1 MKKANSKV
9 GAEPKIKRKFN
20 RSEGF
25 HVGVHRDEWGLF
37 DSKRNPYCFV
47 NGYFFTYGKWFIRN
61 HTTLEDIKNSWND
74 YSYCGK
80 VYNGCFG
87 IIDRKRKI
95 AVINHNNHYSYALQ
109 VAIPDDYEILY
120 INEIKEFDITKNLHG
135 LYTEHCKYLI
145 YKFVNQ
151 YSDYYNV
158 INNNRVKVVFK
169 SKYLQDQIDDTKRR
183 LNKISSEHNISR
195 TKDLFAGK
203 ECFINVSKSWNSKY
217 IKVKYPTINQI
228 INDTIFTDEQKA
240 YIEKCELYSEYYNSG
255 IVWKDIITKTEDE
268 IKNEVEEK
276 EKEFCKRWCKAIV
289 IGRENREKAIKESNS
304 AKTLEDFR
312 SSYTLS
318 NYVTYKFPRRG
329 RNFSIHWIDKTTRVK
344 CFKNIQLRLNTNNN
358 IITTSNNA
366 SVYLSQAINLFN
378 VLYDKYF
385 SRYDYTNTDDY
396 FIDFTKR
403 NIKINYYN
411 LRHICFT
418 EKKTDDGERLGY
430 MEWRIRIGCHNLW
443 LDDIKEFCRYYHL
456 EDKVHFDCSDRNI
469 NQLTN
474 K

>member
-1 MKKANSKV
+1 MKKTNSKV
-9 GAEPKIKRKFN
+9 GAEPRIKRKFN

-37 DSKRNPYCFV
+37 DSRNNPYCFV

-61 HTTLEDIKNSWND
+61 HTTLEDIKKSWDD
-74 YSYCGK
+74 YSYKGNI
-80 VYNGCFG
+80 YNACFG

-95 AVINHNNHYSYALQ
+95 AVIKNDNYYSYSLESA
-109 VAIPDDYEILY
+109 VPDNYTILHV
-120 INEIKEFDITKNLHG
+120 NEIRYFDITKNLHK

-158 INNNRVKVVFK
+158 INNNRVKVIFK
-169 SKYLQDQIDDTKRR
+169 SKYLQDEIDDTKRR
-183 LNKISSEHNISR
+183 LDKISSEHNISR

-203 ECFINVSKSWNSKY
+203 ECFINVSKSWSSKY

-240 YIEKCELYSEYYNSG
+240 YIEKCKFYSEYRKYG
-255 IVWKDIITKTEDE
+255 IVWKDIVTKTKEEIEDKVAE
-268 IKNEVEEK
+268 EEK
-276 EKEFCKRWCKAIV
+276 AFKVRWDKAVKIGEENKRKAI
-289 IGRENREKAIKESNS
+289 EEANS
-304 AKTLEDFR
+304 EKTLEQFR
-312 SSYTLS
+312 NGDILS
-318 NYVTYKFPRRG
+318 TYITFKSPRRG
-329 RNFSIHWIDKTTRVK
+329 DKFKIYWFNEIVRNRV
-344 CFKNIQLRLNTNNN
+344 FKNIQLRLNTRYN
-358 IITTSNNA
+358 IVTTSNNA
-366 SVYLSQAINLFN
+366 SVDLSQAITLFN

-385 SRYDYTNTDDY
+385 SHYDYTNTDDY

-403 NIKINYYN
+403 DIKINYYS

-430 MEWRIRIGCHNLW
+430 MEWRIQIGCHTLW

-456 EDKVHFDCSDRNI
+456 EDKVHFDCSTRNI

>member
-9 GAEPKIKRKFN
+9 GAEPRIKRKFG

-25 HVGVHRDEWGLF
+25 HVGVHCDEWGLF
-37 DSKRNPYCFV
+37 DSIRNPYCFV

-61 HTTLEDIKNSWND
+61 HTTLEDIKNSWDD
-74 YSYCGK
+74 YSYKGNI
-80 VYNGCFG
+80 YNACFG

-95 AVINHNNHYSYALQ
+95 AVIKNNTKYCYSLQ
-109 VAIPDDYEILY
+109 YAIPDDYTIIY
-120 INEIKEFDITKNLHG
+120 VNEIRDFDITKHLHK

-145 YKFVNQ
+145 DKLVNH

-158 INNNRVKVVFK
+158 INNNRAKVIFK
-169 SKYLQDQIDDTKRR
+169 SKYLQDQIDNIKRR
-183 LNKISSEHNISR
+183 IDKISSKHNISR

-203 ECFINVSKSWNSKY
+203 ECFLNVSKSWDAKY

-240 YIEKCELYSEYYNSG
+240 YIEKCKLYSKYREYG
-255 IVWKDIITKTEDE
+255 IVWKDIVTKTKEEIED
-268 IKNEVEEK
+268 KVAK
-276 EKEFCKRWCKAIV
+276 EKKAFKVRWDKALKIGEENKRKAI
-289 IGRENREKAIKESNS
+289 EESDCEL
-304 AKTLEDFR
+304 TLEKFR
-312 SSYTLS
+312 NGNVLP
-318 NYVTYKFPRRG
+318 TYITFKSPRRG
-329 RNFSIHWIDKTTRVK
+329 RKLKIYWFDETVRTRV
-344 CFKNIQLRLNTNNN
+344 FKNIQLRLNTRTDV
-358 IITTSNNA
+358 IITSNNA
-366 SVYLSQAINLFN
+366 SVLLSQAITLFN
-378 VLYDKYF
+378 VLHDKYF
-385 SRYDYTNTDDY
+385 SHYDYTNTDDY

-403 NIKINYYN
+403 NITINYYN

-430 MEWRIRIGCHNLW
+430 MEWRIQIGCHTLW

-456 EDKVHFDCSDRNI
+456 EDRVHFDCTARNI

>member
-9 GAEPKIKRKFN
+9 GAEPKIKRKFCI
-20 RSEGF
+20 SEGF

-37 DSKRNPYCFV
+37 YSKRNPYCFV
-47 NGYFFTYGKWFIRN
+47 NGYFFTYGKWFVRN

-95 AVINHNNHYSYALQ
+95 AVIKNNVRYSYALQ
-109 VAIPDDYEILY
+109 VAIPDDYETLY
-120 INEIKEFDITKNLHG
+120 VNEIKEFDITKNLHG

-145 YKFVNQ
+145 DEFIIYNA
-151 YSDYYNV
+151 DYYKV
-158 INNNRVKVVFK
+158 LNNNKAKVIFASTYYEHKVRNI
-169 SKYLQDQIDDTKRR
+169 KYR
-183 LNKISSEHNISR
+183 LEEISAKHNISR
-195 TKDLFAGK
+195 TRDLFNGK
-203 ECFINVSKSWNSKY
+203 EHFLNISRGWTNKY
-217 IKVKYPTINQI
+217 IKVKHPTINQI
-228 INDTIFTDEQKA
+228 INDTVFTDEQKA
-240 YIEKCELYSEYYNSG
+240 YIEKCKFYSEYRKYG
-255 IVWKDIITKTEDE
+255 IVWKDIVTKTKEEIEDKVAE
-268 IKNEVEEK
+268 EEK
-276 EKEFCKRWCKAIV
+276 AFKVRWDKAVKIGEENKRRAI
-289 IGRENREKAIKESNS
+289 EESNCEQ
-304 AKTLEDFR
+304 TLENFR
-312 SSYTLS
+312 KGIVLG
-318 NYVTYKFPRRG
+318 TYITFKYPRRG
-329 RNFSIHWIDKTTRVK
+329 DKFKIYWFDKIIRTRV
-344 CFKNIQLRLNTNNN
+344 FKNIQLRLNTRTDV
-358 IITTSNNA
+358 IITSNNA
-366 SVYLSQAINLFN
+366 CVDLSKAITLFN

-385 SRYDYTNTDDY
+385 SHYDYTNTDDY

-430 MEWRIRIGCHNLW
+430 MEWRIQIGCHTLW

-456 EDKVHFDCSDRNI
+456 EDRVHFDCSDRNI

>member
-9 GAEPKIKRKFN
+9 GAEPKIKRTFY

-74 YSYCGK
+74 YSYMGNI
-80 VYNGCFG
+80 YNACFG

-95 AVINHNNHYSYALQ
+95 AVIKDTINYSYYLEHA
-109 VAIPDDYEILY
+109 VPDNYTILRV
-120 INEIKEFDITKNLHG
+120 NEIRDFDITKHLHK

-145 YKFVNQ
+145 DRFVDLN
-151 YSDYYNV
+151 SDYYHV
-158 INNNRVKVVFK
+158 VNNNRAKVVFK
-169 SKYLQDQIDDTKRR
+169 SNYIQDKIDDVVYK
-183 LNKISSEHNISR
+183 LEKISSKHNISR

-203 ECFINVSKSWNSKY
+203 EHYLNVSKGWTAKY
-217 IKVKYPTINQI
+217 IRVKHPTINQI
-228 INDTIFTDEQKA
+228 LTNTVFTDEQKA
-240 YIEKCELYSEYYNSG
+240 YIEKCKLYSQYHNYG
-255 IVWKDIITKTEDE
+255 ITWKDVLTKTIKE
-268 IKNEVEEK
+268 IQDKVAKEERAFKGRWNEALKIAK
-276 EKEFCKRWCKAIV
+276 ENKER
-289 IGRENREKAIKESNS
+289 AIKESGGEQTIE
-304 AKTLEDFR
+304 KFR
-312 SSYTLS
+312 NGNVLT
-318 NYVTYKFPRRG
+318 NWIKYKSPRRG
-329 RNFSIHWIDKTTRVK
+329 RNFSIHWFDETTRVRV
-344 CFKNIQLRLNTNNN
+344 FKNIQLRLNTKTN

-366 SVYLSQAINLFN
+366 SVPLYQAVTLFN
-378 VLYDKYF
+378 FLYNKYF
-385 SRYDYTNTDDY
+385 SHYAYTNTDDY
-396 FIDFTKR
+396 FIDFTKN

-418 EKKTDDGERLGY
+418 EKKTDSGERLGY
-430 MEWRIRIGCHNLW
+430 MEWRIQIGCHTLW

-456 EDKVHFDCSDRNI
+456 EDMVQFDCSARNI

>member
-1 MKKANSKV
+1 MKKANNKV
-9 GAEPKIKRKFN
+9 GAEPRIKRKFG
-20 RSEGF
+20 RSEGL

-37 DSKRNPYCFV
+37 DSIRNPYCFV

-61 HTTLEDIKNSWND
+61 HTTLEDIKNSWDD
-74 YSYCGK
+74 YSYKGNI
-80 VYNGCFG
+80 YNACFG

-95 AVINHNNHYSYALQ
+95 AVIKNNTKYCYSLQ
-109 VAIPDDYEILY
+109 YAIPDDYTIIY
-120 INEIKEFDITKNLHG
+120 VNEIRYFDITKHLHK

-145 YKFVNQ
+145 DKLVNH

-158 INNNRVKVVFK
+158 INNNRAKVIFK
-169 SKYLQDQIDDTKRR
+169 SKYLQDQIDNIKRR
-183 LNKISSEHNISR
+183 IDKISSKHNISR

-203 ECFINVSKSWNSKY
+203 ECFLNVSKSWDTKY

-240 YIEKCELYSEYYNSG
+240 YIEKCKLYSKYREYG
-255 IVWKDIITKTEDE
+255 IVWKDIVTKTKEEIED
-268 IKNEVEEK
+268 KVAK
-276 EKEFCKRWCKAIV
+276 EKKAFKVRWDKALKIGEENKRKAI
-289 IGRENREKAIKESNS
+289 EESDCEL
-304 AKTLEDFR
+304 TLEKFR
-312 SSYTLS
+312 NGNVLP
-318 NYVTYKFPRRG
+318 TYITFKFPRIG
-329 RNFSIHWIDKTTRVK
+329 RKLKIYWFDETVRTRV
-344 CFKNIQLRLNTNNN
+344 FKNIQLRLNTRTDV
-358 IITTSNNA
+358 IITSNNA
-366 SVYLSQAINLFN
+366 SVLLSQAITLFN

-385 SRYDYTNTDDY
+385 SHYDYTNTDDY

-403 NIKINYYN
+403 NITINYYN

-430 MEWRIRIGCHNLW
+430 MEWRIQIGCHTLW

-456 EDKVHFDCSDRNI
+456 EDRVHFDCSARNI

>member
-1 MKKANSKV
+1 MKKAIKKV
-9 GAEPKIKRKFN
+9 GAEPKIKRKFYRN
-20 RSEGF
+20 EGF

-61 HTTLEDIKNSWND
+61 HTTLEDIKNSWDD
-74 YSYCGK
+74 YF
-80 VYNGCFG
+80 YNGNIYNACFG

-95 AVINHNNHYSYALQ
+95 AVIKDGNYYSYYLEHA
-109 VAIPDDYEILY
+109 VPDNYTILHV
-120 INEIKEFDITKNLHG
+120 NEIRDFDITKHLHK

-145 YKFVNQ
+145 DRFVNLN
-151 YSDYYNV
+151 SDYYHV
-158 INNNRVKVVFK
+158 VNNNRAKVIFK
-169 SKYLQDQIDDTKRR
+169 SNYLQDQIDDVVYK
-183 LNKISSEHNISR
+183 LEKVSSEHNISR

-203 ECFINVSKSWNSKY
+203 EHFLNVSKGWTSKY
-217 IKVKYPTINQI
+217 IKVKHPTINQI
-228 INDTIFTDEQKA
+228 ITNTVFTDEQKA
-240 YIEKCELYSEYYNSG
+240 YIEKCKLYSEYRSNG
-255 IVWKDIITKTEDE
+255 IVWKDILTKSKKE
-268 IKNEVEEK
+268 IVDKVEQK
-276 EKEFCKRWCKAIV
+276 ESEFDVRWSKAIER
-289 IGRENREKAIKESNS
+289 GKENRAKAIKEANS
-304 AKTLEDFR
+304 EQTLEQFR
-312 SSYTLS
+312 NGHILN

-329 RNFSIHWIDKTTRVK
+329 RNFSIHWMDEMTRAK
-344 CFKNIQLRLNTNNN
+344 CFKNIQLRLNTTNN

-366 SVYLSQAINLFN
+366 SVDLSQAITLFN

-385 SRYDYTNTDDY
+385 SHYDYTNTDDY

-418 EKKTDDGERLGY
+418 EKKTDNGERLGY
-430 MEWRIRIGCHNLW
+430 MEWKIQIGCHALW

-456 EDKVHFDCSDRNI
+456 EDRVHFDCSARNI